1 VSKKAIEQE
10 PKDTIAYMVLASSC
24 QLAGREEEAREAAK
38 ELLKINPAFSL
49 ERLAQTTP
57 HKDRAVADR
66 FIEALRKAG
75 LK

>member
-1 VSKKAIEQE
+1 MGLSFK
-10 PKDTIAYMVLASSC
+10 MVLASLC

-38 ELLKINPAFSL
+38 ELLRINPAFSL

-57 HKDRAVADR
+57 NKDRALADR
-66 FIEALRKAG
+66 FIEALRRAG

>member
-1 VSKKAIEQE
+1 MLNEQLTRMT
-10 PKDTIAYMVLASSC
+10 PFSHIDQPGLSWRT
-24 QLAGREEEAREAAK
+24 EAAK
-38 ELLKINPAFSL
+38 ELLRINPAFSL